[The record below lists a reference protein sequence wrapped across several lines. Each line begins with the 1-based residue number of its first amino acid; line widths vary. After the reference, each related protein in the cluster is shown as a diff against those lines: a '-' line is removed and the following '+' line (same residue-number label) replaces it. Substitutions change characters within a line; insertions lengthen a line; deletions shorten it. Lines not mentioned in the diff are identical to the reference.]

1 MQLEEKREMKS
12 LSNDKLQISQL
23 QIETSQKQMN
33 ILYQIETMDKNEYLF
48 TG

>member
-1 MQLEEKREMKS
+1 MQLEEKCEMKS